1 MSIFTFKLRNRF
13 IKPYT
18 TGYLPTQDG
27 HQIFYQEVGNPKGEP
42 VIVFHGGPGSQCYSF
57 FACTFNLKKNE
68 LSCLINVDV
77 ANLNSISHSIKI
89 LHKIQSMTL
98 WNNG

>member
-13 IKPYT
+13 IKPYA

-57 FACTFNLKKNE
+57 FACTFNLKKTT
-68 LSCLINVDV
+68 SYHV
-77 ANLNSISHSIKI
+77 
-89 LHKIQSMTL
+89 
-98 WNNG
+98 